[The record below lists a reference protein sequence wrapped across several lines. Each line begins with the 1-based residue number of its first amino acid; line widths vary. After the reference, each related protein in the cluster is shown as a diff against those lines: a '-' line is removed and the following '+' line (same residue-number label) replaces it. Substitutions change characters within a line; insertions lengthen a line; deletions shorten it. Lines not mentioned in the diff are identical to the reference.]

1 MKKKVLI
8 LGGSSDIGI
17 ELVSLFLNKDGYKVN
32 LHFHS
37 NSKAVKN
44 LKEKCNLIKADLSAL
59 NYKNILKMKSGLNM
73 DGGSKLM
80 DFFKDTFST

>member
-17 ELVSLFLNKDGYKVN
+17 ELASLFLNKDGYKVN

-37 NSKAVKN
+37 NSKTVKN

-59 NYKNILKMKSGLNM
+59 NYKNIFIITFI
-73 DGGSKLM
+73 
-80 DFFKDTFST
+80 FFGVIRKYDV